1 MSHEL
6 ATFNR
11 RISRVTSV
19 LQGKWK
25 LPILYAMRSGPVR
38 LSELVRLVPG
48 ASKKALR
55 AHLRDLETAQIVMR
69 RDLSD
74 RVLHVEC
81 DFASEMKQIVC
92 PLLDQ
97 LAQWGEILEQRK
109 QS

>member
-1 MSHEL
+1 
-6 ATFNR
+6 
-11 RISRVTSV
+11 
-19 LQGKWK
+19 
-25 LPILYAMRSGPVR
+25 
-38 LSELVRLVPG
+38 
-48 ASKKALR
+48 
-55 AHLRDLETAQIVMR
+55 LRDLETAQIVMR

>member
-19 LQGKWK
+19 LPGKWK
-25 LPILYAMRSGPVR
+25 LPILYAVRSGPVR
-38 LSELVRLVPG
+38 HSELVLLVPG

-74 RVLHVEC
+74 RVLHVEY
-81 DFASEMKQIVC
+81 DFALEVKQIVC